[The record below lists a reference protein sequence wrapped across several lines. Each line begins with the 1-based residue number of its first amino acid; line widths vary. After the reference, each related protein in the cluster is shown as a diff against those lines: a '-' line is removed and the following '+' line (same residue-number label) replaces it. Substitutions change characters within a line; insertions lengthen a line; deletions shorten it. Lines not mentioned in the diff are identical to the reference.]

1 MYELIW
7 AIVVILF
14 LAWLLGFVFFNA
26 GFLIH
31 ILLLLVIIGILYN
44 LLAPRRTVP

>member
-14 LAWLLGFVFFNA
+14 IFWLLGLFVFNA

-31 ILLLLVIIGILYN
+31 ILLILVIIGVLYN